1 MIVLCSRFLLHSN
14 GKRHVAI
21 DEQSARLSE
30 QEIKVSY
37 RSIPGALPIGLSR
50 TLCAALCA
58 VLCKARGIAPR
69 KGLYK
74 VPGRAGEFTVGGSIA
89 SVCFLL
95 CCVLLPTA
103 VIADNSDTSR
113 PPANELEIA
122 RLIFNTNAFSGW
134 GPGRPWWAID
144 WPDAE
149 EHFTAGVLR
158 FTNIDVARDSRHIQL
173 TDQALFDFPWLFV
186 QQVGRWHINN
196 NEKRQLRE
204 YLLRGGFMVV
214 DDFHGPR
221 QWDTFATVL
230 AEVLPEYRIVD
241 IPSGD
246 ELLHVLFDLEQR
258 TQIPGRRHL
267 YSNGQNIIVQMPH
280 SPPRWRGI
288 YDDDGRLMVAINFN
302 MDVGDAWEHADD
314 PVYPFSMTTLAYQFG
329 INYLIYAMTH

>member
-1 MIVLCSRFLLHSN
+1 ME
-14 GKRHVAI
+14 KRHVAI

-74 VPGRAGEFTVGGSIA
+74 VPGRAREFTVGGSIA
-89 SVCFLL
+89 SVCLL
-95 CCVLLPTA
+95 LSWALLPTA

-149 EHFTAGVLR
+149 EHFTCLLY
-158 FTNIDVARDSRHIQL
+158 TSPSPRDQRGSR
-173 TDQALFDFPWLFV
+173 
-186 QQVGRWHINN
+186 
-196 NEKRQLRE
+196 
-204 YLLRGGFMVV
+204 M
-214 DDFHGPR
+214 
-221 QWDTFATVL
+221 
-230 AEVLPEYRIVD
+230 
-241 IPSGD
+241 PS
-246 ELLHVLFDLEQR
+246 
-258 TQIPGRRHL
+258 
-267 YSNGQNIIVQMPH
+267 S
-280 SPPRWRGI
+280 
-288 YDDDGRLMVAINFN
+288 A
-302 MDVGDAWEHADD
+302 
-314 PVYPFSMTTLAYQFG
+314 
-329 INYLIYAMTH
+329 